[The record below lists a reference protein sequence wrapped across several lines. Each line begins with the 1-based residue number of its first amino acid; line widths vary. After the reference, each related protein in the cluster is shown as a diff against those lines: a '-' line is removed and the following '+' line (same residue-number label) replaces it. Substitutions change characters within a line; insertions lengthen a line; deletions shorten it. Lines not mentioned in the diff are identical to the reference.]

1 VKRRRVGTERIERDL
16 HIYFCEPYTKIDL
29 INVTSMMAQYGDVVG
44 MTGGNE
50 AELMCE
56 LRMPMAMLAM
66 VDNFANGI
74 TGPLTFGQFKVRL

>member
-1 VKRRRVGTERIERDL
+1 
-16 HIYFCEPYTKIDL
+16 
-29 INVTSMMAQYGDVVG
+29 MAQYGDVVG
-44 MTGGNE
+44 MTGANE

-74 TGPLTFGQFKVRL
+74 TGPLTFGQFKVSYCDVPAFITATLRV